1 MAGNYILEIIAMA
14 PDGRDWISKG
24 FHRSGA
30 NTIGDPFHIGGKST
44 ALKMTA
50 DFARRRVEMYRKFG
64 HRARILD
71 SDDRVI
77 LDWTDPLVKPQT
89 IDRFNQHVLHE
100 YRGLRCVEDRTT
112 GKFHHRFAWPIPI
125 SEGGSERVVTA
136 DSLEG
141 IVSRLQEMAGDVP
154 AYLAAVLDNPETLP
168 QPVAQAPVI
177 PANTPMYT
185 VPPGTVE
192 VSFSY
197 RPGSIRS

>member
-1 MAGNYILEIIAMA
+1 MGQYIIEVLEMN
-14 PDGRDWISKG
+14 GRDWVYRG
-24 FHRSGA
+24 FHRSGS
-30 NTIGDPFHIGGKST
+30 NTPGDPFHIGGKST
-44 ALKMTA
+44 ALKMTE

-64 HRARILD
+64 NRARILD

-77 LDWTDPLVKPQT
+77 LDFDDPLTKPQEL
-89 IDRFNQHVLHE
+89 DRWNQHEILEH
-100 YRGLRCVEDRTT
+100 RGLRLVHDRAT
-112 GKFHHRFAWPIPI
+112 GAWHHRWAWPVKDGP
-125 SEGGSERVVTA
+125 ERIVTS
-136 DSLEG
+136 DSPEG
-141 IVSRLQEMAGDVP
+141 IVSRLQELGGDVP
-154 AYLAAVLDNPETLP
+154 AYLAAVLDKPETLP